1 VYAAASGRETGNQVE
16 EGEMARSI
24 CEALLDLLAEAG
36 AREIFGMTGDVLN
49 PLLDAIRTD
58 DRFRWIGV
66 RHEEHAAYAAAAQS
80 ELSGRIGV
88 CAGTA
93 GPGALHLINGL
104 YNAQKEGAG
113 VVAITGQVPRRGR
126 GSDFHKEM
134 DLAKV
139 FDDVCAYQA
148 IIETPE
154 QIPRMAE
161 IAVQKALVERCV
173 TRIEL
178 PADVIGE
185 DLPSEHF
192 THPLI
197 HEWPRTAPAADRLE
211 KAAEILRGG
220 ERVAIFCGIGCR
232 DARDEVLE
240 LAERLQAP
248 IVHTL
253 RAKDIFDTSDAP
265 VVGMTGL
272 IGNPAGYHAVND
284 CDVLLM
290 LGTDFPYDEFLPD
303 GRPIIQVD
311 RALDHIGRRAP
322 VTLGLVGDVRAT
334 LEGLNPLVE
343 GDSSHFRGHLVKLRD
358 KWLSQMEK
366 QASLTRTDE
375 PLHPQIF
382 ARAISDRAE
391 DDAIFACD
399 VGECTVWLA
408 RQVNLSGGRRI
419 VGGFNHGSVGS
430 GLPTALGAAST
441 LPKRQVW
448 ALCGD
453 GGFGMSMSDFVTA
466 VKFDWPIKVIVFN
479 NSALGFV
486 NMEVEVSGLPSNL
499 DATGLLNPDF
509 ALYAKAC
516 GGDGVRVEHAADI
529 VPAIERA
536 IASPV
541 PFIIDAIVSPGELTM
556 PPHIAISEAWGF
568 GMSKVKEG
576 LMGLRGDHDV
586 WKQWRDEFRANVLI

>member
-1 VYAAASGRETGNQVE
+1 MS
-16 EGEMARSI
+16 RSI
-24 CEALLDLLAEAG
+24 CQSLLDLLAEAG
-36 AREIFGMTGDVLN
+36 AREIFGMTGDVIN
-49 PLLDAIRTD
+49 PLLEAIRND
-58 DRFRWIGV
+58 ARFRWIGV

-80 ELSGRIGV
+80 ELTGNIGV

-113 VVAITGQVPRRGR
+113 VVAITGQVARKER

-134 DLAKV
+134 DLVKV
-139 FDDVCAYQA
+139 FDDVCDYQA
-148 IIETPE
+148 IIETPA
-154 QIPRMAE
+154 QMPRMAE
-161 IAVQKALVERCV
+161 IAVQKALVHRVV

-197 HEWPRTAPAADRLE
+197 HALPRNPAPAEAVA
-211 KAAEILRGG
+211 KAAEILNGG
-220 ERVAIFCGIGCR
+220 KRVTIFCGIGCR
-232 DARDEVLE
+232 EARQDVLD

-253 RAKDIFDTSDAP
+253 RAKDIFDTSEDP

-272 IGNPAGYHAVND
+272 IGNPAGYHAVFD

-311 RALDHIGRRAP
+311 RDVDHIGRRAP
-322 VTLGLVGDVRAT
+322 VSLGLVGDVGAT
-334 LEGLNPLVE
+334 LEVLSPQVK
-343 GDSSHFRGHLVKLRD
+343 GDSSKFRAGLFKLRD
-358 KWLSQMEK
+358 KWLAQMDK
-366 QASLTRTDE
+366 QASLSRTDE
-375 PLHPQIF
+375 PLHPQLF
-382 ARAISDRAE
+382 ARAISDRAA

-399 VGECTVWLA
+399 VGECTIWLA
-408 RQVNLSGGRRI
+408 RQVSLAGGRRV
-419 VGGFNHGSVGS
+419 VGGFNHGSLGP
-430 GLPTALGAAST
+430 GLPVALGAAS
-441 LPKRQVW
+441 LQPPRQVW
-448 ALCGD
+448 AFCGD
-453 GGFGMSMSDFVTA
+453 GGFGMSMNDFVTA

-479 NSALGFV
+479 NSELSFV
-486 NMEVEVSGLPSNL
+486 KMEVEVMGLPTNPE
-499 DATGLLNPDF
+499 ATSLLNPDF
-509 ALYAKAC
+509 AMYAKAC
-516 GGDGVRVEHAADI
+516 GGDGVRVEHAKDI
-529 VPAIERA
+529 VPAVEQA
-536 IASPV
+536 LASPK

-556 PPHIAISEAWGF
+556 PPHIDIKEAWGF

-576 LMGLRGDHDV
+576 LMGLKGDHDV
-586 WKQWRDEFRANVLI
+586 WKQWRDEFRANVIF